1 MLTALL
7 GVVFLSVPS
16 VCVEPRSSPIEPPS
30 VRAPA
35 AAQDERVARET
46 LPNGFEVLSLADG
59 SVGERVFGTLF
70 VRCGRLDELEGQE
83 GAADL
88 LAATWIAGGSAE
100 SSGESLQ
107 AWLEEHGASLEVSA
121 ESDHL
126 SIDFHCAPGDLRAL
140 YGKLVDLLAT
150 PRYPEVPFEAA
161 RESLAE
167 ATDGDDEEREPFR
180 VLERFA
186 LTSSVRAGRLAT
198 RASVLALDREEVL
211 FFHKVFLVA
220 DRMLLGLCG
229 AVNAEVLEFTREF
242 AERVPAVETR
252 ARDWSTYL
260 EAPKRTIVF
269 LAPGDDAHLW
279 VVAPVPGPG
288 ETDHALLRWALAG
301 QVGAAADGAT
311 VERRSAAGLARTE
324 LPRVL
329 VSTEWLHASLRV
341 DSGFESARVKDA
353 LAELA
358 RLFAPAEFAALHAR
372 AKLAAILEARAP
384 RDVTTPR
391 GTIER
396 ALLDAIRHSSRT
408 KPAVEPTPE
417 DLAAAAGRWFDPARL
432 WVLATGP
439 VDRLRKEL
447 EADYDVRLLD
457 AAWSVASTLDGA
469 AKLDRLFAAL
479 GGRARWRDVKSLATE
494 GEAVLKGGEP
504 IFTRQVRDFA
514 GARLW
519 QEQKRAG
526 SVDVTVLDPS
536 GATTFRG
543 ANAQRQSPAMHAR
556 LVRRSACHLYQLL
569 HDLAR
574 GEGRG
579 VRLGSDG
586 ALEILSPSG
595 VLCWLELDETNRP
608 KRLGW
613 TEDNQGDGAVF
624 VYGDWKEFDGF
635 PYPATVEQPEAGV
648 RTTTRSLQVDVPL
661 EEALFRRV
669 R

>member
-7 GVVFLSVPS
+7 GVVFLSVPF
-16 VCVEPRSSPIEPPS
+16 VHVEPRSAPTEPTGS
-30 VRAPA
+30 FAPA
-35 AAQDERVARET
+35 PNQDDRIARET
-46 LPNGFEVLSLADG
+46 LPNGFELLSLADG

-100 SSGESLQ
+100 TSGESLQ
-107 AWLEEHGASLEVSA
+107 AWLEERGASLEVSA
-121 ESDHL
+121 ETDHL

-140 YGKLVDLLAT
+140 YGKLVELLAT

-161 RESLAE
+161 RQALAE
-167 ATDGDDEEREPFR
+167 ATDGDEDEREPFR

-186 LTSSVRAGRLAT
+186 LTSSTRAGRLAT
-198 RASVLALDREEVL
+198 RASVLALDREEVM

-229 AVNAEVLEFTREF
+229 AVNADVLDVTREF

-260 EAPKRTIVF
+260 EAPKRTTVF

-288 ETDHALLRWALAG
+288 ETDHALLHWALAG

-311 VERRSAAGLARTE
+311 VERRRAAGLARTE

-341 DSGFESARVKDA
+341 DSGFAPARAKEA

-358 RLFAPAEFAALHAR
+358 RVFAPEEFAALHER

-391 GTIER
+391 GSIER
-396 ALLDAIRHSSRT
+396 ALLDSIRHSERA
-408 KPAVEPTPE
+408 KPAVEPTPD
-417 DLAAAAGRWFDPARL
+417 DLAAAARRWIDPARL

-439 VDRLRKEL
+439 VERLRKEL

-457 AAWSVASTLDGA
+457 ATWSVASTLDGT
-469 AKLDRLFAAL
+469 AKLEQLFAAL
-479 GGRARWRDVKSLATE
+479 G
-494 GEAVLKGGEP
+494 
-504 IFTRQVRDFA
+504 
-514 GARLW
+514 
-519 QEQKRAG
+519 
-526 SVDVTVLDPS
+526 
-536 GATTFRG
+536 
-543 ANAQRQSPAMHAR
+543 
-556 LVRRSACHLYQLL
+556 
-569 HDLAR
+569 
-574 GEGRG
+574 
-579 VRLGSDG
+579 
-586 ALEILSPSG
+586 
-595 VLCWLELDETNRP
+595 
-608 KRLGW
+608 
-613 TEDNQGDGAVF
+613 
-624 VYGDWKEFDGF
+624 
-635 PYPATVEQPEAGV
+635 
-648 RTTTRSLQVDVPL
+648 
-661 EEALFRRV
+661 
-669 R
+669 